1 MGPLKGIKIIE
12 FAGIGPGPMAAMLLA
27 DMGAEVIKID
37 RLEPS
42 NLGIPKPDRYN
53 LLMRNRRSI
62 AIDLKQPAG
71 VQLALQ
77 LMEQCDALIEGFRPG
92 TMERLGLGPE
102 VALARNPRLVFGR
115 MTGWGQSGPLAP
127 TAGHDLNYIA
137 LTGALASL
145 GRAGEKPAPPLSLI
159 GDFGGGALYL
169 ALGILGALLEAKTS
183 GKGQV
188 VDAAIVDGAASLMT
202 VFYGLH
208 AAGLY
213 STKRGTNALD
223 GGSAIYD
230 VYECGDGLEMSVGA
244 IEEKFRSELF
254 RILGIEPG
262 NDGPELRS
270 RIAAAFKKRSRA
282 EWCALF
288 EGSDACVAP
297 VLSLAEAPNHP
308 HNRQR
313 GNFVEVDGVL
323 QPAPAPRFSRT
334 MADTPT
340 APDIPGQ
347 STRGVLE
354 AFGVADKDIA
364 ALAEQGVIRLT
375 AVGQSGGA
383 NAGRQDKVAA
393 DGRR

>member
-1 MGPLKGIKIIE
+1 MGPLKGIKIVE

-53 LLMRNRRSI
+53 LMMRGRKSV
-62 AIDLKQPAG
+62 AIDLKKPAG

-77 LMEQCDALIEGFRPG
+77 IAEQCDGLIEGFRPG
-92 TMERLGLGPE
+92 TMERLGLGPD
-102 VALARNPRLVFGR
+102 VMLARNPRLVFGR
-115 MTGWGQSGPLAP
+115 MTGWGQQGPLAP

-137 LTGALASL
+137 LSGALASL

-169 ALGILGALLEAKTS
+169 AFGILCGLLEAKTS

-188 VDAAIVDGAASLMT
+188 VDAAIVDGAVSLMT
-202 VFYGLH
+202 TFYGLH

-270 RIAAAFKKRSRA
+270 RIAAAFKTRSRA

-334 MADTPT
+334 AAASPT
-340 APDIPGQ
+340 APEVPGQ
-347 STRGVLE
+347 STRRVLE
-354 AFGVADKDIA
+354 AFGFADKDIA

-375 AVGQSGGA
+375 AAGQGGGA
-383 NAGRQDKVAA
+383 NAVRQDKVAA